1 MGEAIIK
8 ILAVSKDK
16 KLLLS
21 IQNSFQDEKYEV
33 VTASSDGGAIE
44 AAQSSDIALII
55 TDQKVSG
62 VSGVT
67 IIEAVRE
74 ANPAVAAIIVLDTK
88 SKKAKEIVDAFADG
102 RLDYYITRP
111 VSEKELLRYAELALQ
126 SAAGQ
131 AGSAAEDGSPQG
143 AEVAELRKE
152 LEEAKA
158 KLAAYA
164 KKIGILTLTDVDTK
178 LYNRKYFFD
187 RINSEFNRSLRYN
200 TNISV
205 IAMNIDNFKKINEH
219 FGTELGDSVI
229 RQIGALLK
237 NIKRNVDV
245 AARFGGV
252 EFAVLL
258 PEIGLDGAKVVA
270 ERFRQAIDALH
281 ITAEGSTVKMTASF
295 GVACFPAP
303 DINSPEDLL
312 SKASEALQHA
322 VDIGRNRVVIQSQ
335 DGLVAIGE
343 GETITVDEKARIKK
357 SILDFMTSHL
367 NLEDMCSHL
376 LSELGRYFARD
387 HKPFYG
393 AFYVV
398 QKTGTIDLI
407 GSTGKLAIPL
417 DAENLARNAAYSCMA
432 SITKHGDPHHPFST
446 MPITGTG
453 RSVQRQALAV
463 LNINKVPKDMEF
475 FNDLL
480 DSISLAVRDAVIRQ
494 DIEELTRV
502 IRGM

>member
-1 MGEAIIK
+1 MDQTTIK
-8 ILAVSKDK
+8 ILIVDNDRSSLSSIK
-16 KLLLS
+16 KAFKGG
-21 IQNSFQDEKYEV
+21 QYEV
-33 VTASSDGGAIE
+33 LTANSEKEAQDLLKANPIKLIVSDK
-44 AAQSSDIALII
+44 
-55 TDQKVSG
+55 KVSG
-62 VSGVT
+62 AKGIE
-67 IIEAVRE
+67 IIERARSE
-74 ANPAVAAIIVLDTK
+74 QPGLAGIVIVSSK
-88 SKKAKEIVDAFADG
+88 SKKDAEIINAFADG
-102 RLDYYITRP
+102 KVNYYITRP
-111 VSEKELLRYAELALQ
+111 VNDKELLRYAELALQ
-126 SAAGQ
+126 SDAGETGSSTE
-131 AGSAAEDGSPQG
+131 AGTPQG

-158 KLAAYA
+158 KLAVYA

-187 RINSEFNRSLRYN
+187 RIDSEFNRSLRYN

-205 IAMNIDNFKKINEH
+205 IAMNIDNFKKINED
-219 FGTELGDSVI
+219 FGSELGDSVI

-237 NIKRNVDV
+237 NIKRNVDI

-258 PEIGLDGAKVVA
+258 PEIGIDGAKVVA
-270 ERFRQAIDALH
+270 ERFRQAIDSLH
-281 ITAEGSTVKMTASF
+281 VTAEGSTVKMTASF

-312 SKASEALQHA
+312 ARASEALQHA

-376 LSELGRYFARD
+376 LSELARYFARD
-387 HKPFYG
+387 NKPFYG

-398 QKTGTIDLI
+398 QKSGNIDLI
-407 GSTGKLAIPL
+407 GSTGKLTVPL
-417 DAENLARNAAYSCMA
+417 DVDNLTRGAAYSCMA
-432 SITKHGDPHHPFST
+432 SITKHGDPQHPFAT

-453 RSVQRQALAV
+453 RSLQRQALAV

-480 DSISLAVRDAVIRQ
+480 DSISIAVRDAVIRQ